1 MPRFV
6 VLRHSLPAES
16 ERPTHWDWMFELNGV
31 LETWATEPLEQLF
44 GPSELI
50 EPISVIAQRLADH
63 RLEYLEYEGPV
74 SGNRGSVA
82 RILRGTYTCLD
93 QSPRHRRLS
102 VEELGYVIEFDI
114 ASDEKLDAVQ
124 LHLLIHLIK

>member
-6 VLRHSLPAES
+6 VLRHSLPAEA

-31 LETWATEPLEQLF
+31 LETWATEPLNQLF

-63 RLEYLEYEGPV
+63 RLEYLDYEGPV
-74 SGNRGSVA
+74 SGQRGSVA

-93 QSPRHRRLS
+93 QSRRQRRLS
-102 VEELGYVIEFDI
+102 VDELGYVIEFDI
-114 ASDEKLDAVQ
+114 ANDEQLDAVQ